1 MFRISTTP
9 KNISLQF
16 GSLEKWSR
24 MDQLMFRISTTP
36 RNIRLRFGSLEKRS
50 IRGLSTGRIAIC
62 PQKELTILQLISDD
76 VVNDFL
82 DRFGIFLYCLSH
94 NNCIFVRDNY
104 DKLTVRTGTKNNICV
119 G

>member
-1 MFRISTTP
+1 MADLRNGALKANSCSEFQPRQEIP
-9 KNISLQF
+9 AYGLAALKNGAEGDL
-16 GSLEKWSR
+16 
-24 MDQLMFRISTTP
+24 
-36 RNIRLRFGSLEKRS
+36 
-50 IRGLSTGRIAIC
+50 GLVRIAIC

-76 VVNDFL
+76 VVNELL